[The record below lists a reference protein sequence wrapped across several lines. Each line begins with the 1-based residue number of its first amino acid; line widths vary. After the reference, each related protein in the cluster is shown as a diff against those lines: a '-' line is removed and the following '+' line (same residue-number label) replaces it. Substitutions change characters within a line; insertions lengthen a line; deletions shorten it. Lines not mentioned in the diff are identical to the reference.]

1 MANYY
6 GKGRTNAF
14 RVKDFDA
21 FVAAAAP
28 FGQVYAE
35 ADGRV
40 VVLADGEAGDFSA
53 YDEASDAES
62 DLRDILAEHLCDG
75 EIAILMS
82 VGSQKHQY
90 LLGWAEAVHSSGETI
105 RLSLTDIYHEIN
117 ETFPG
122 CDYAEVAS

>member
-21 FVAAAAP
+21 FAAAAAP
-28 FGQVYAE
+28 FGQVHVE
-35 ADGRV
+35 ADDRV
-40 VVLADGEAGDFSA
+40 IVLASGEAGDFSA
-53 YDEASDAES
+53 YDEKTDTES
-62 DLRDILAEHLCDG
+62 DLRDVLADHLRDG

-105 RLSLTDIYHEIN
+105 RLSLTDIYGEIN
-117 ETFPG
+117 ETFPE
-122 CDYAEVAS
+122 CDYAEVGS

>member
-28 FGQVYAE
+28 FGQVYPE
-35 ADGRV
+35 AHDRV
-40 VVLADGEAGDFSA
+40 IVLAHGEAGDFTA
-53 YDEASDAES
+53 YDEENDKDTALS
-62 DLRDILAEHLCDG
+62 DILADHLRPG

-82 VGSQKHQY
+82 VGSQKHQF
-90 LLGWAEAVHSSGETI
+90 LEGWSMAVHSSGETI
-105 RLSLTDIYHEIN
+105 GLALSDIYREIN
-117 ETFPG
+117 ETFPD
-122 CDYAEVAS
+122 CEYAEVSS

>member
-14 RVKDFDA
+14 RVKDVDA

-28 FGQVYAE
+28 FGQVHAE
-35 ADGRV
+35 ADDRV
-40 VVLADGEAGDFSA
+40 IVLANGEAGDFTA
-53 YDEASDAES
+53 YDEASDTEM
-62 DLRDILAEHLCDG
+62 DLRDILADHLRDG

-90 LLGWAEAVHSSGETI
+90 LLGWAAAVHSSGETI
-105 RLSLTDIYHEIN
+105 RLQLTDIYREIN
-117 ETFPG
+117 ETFPE
-122 CDYAEVAS
+122 CDYAEVGS